1 MAMPWAYNGET
12 REYVATPCPAVEVND
27 LANSTEV
34 YGRYICSWIG
44 EKKPTNIPRG
54 SSSSE
59 KQTFGAADGVS
70 GATYW
75 SRRPQDIRDFLQN

>member
-27 LANSTEV
+27 LANPTEV

-44 EKKPTNIPRG
+44 EKN
-54 SSSSE
+54 
-59 KQTFGAADGVS
+59 
-70 GATYW
+70 
-75 SRRPQDIRDFLQN
+75 N